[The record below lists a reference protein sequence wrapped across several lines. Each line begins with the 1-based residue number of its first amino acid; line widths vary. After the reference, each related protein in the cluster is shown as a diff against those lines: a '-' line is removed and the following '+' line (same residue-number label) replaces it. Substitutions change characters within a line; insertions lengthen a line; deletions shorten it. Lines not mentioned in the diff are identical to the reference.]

1 MKESDARGD
10 ISYGLGV
17 RGDTQWQLPLGPS
30 PLTSVDTAMHRGLD
44 MYSGAAG
51 EGPVTCG

>member
-51 EGPVTCG
+51 KDL